1 MQIVL
6 FYLQEDVY
14 SMRYLSLILTLT
26 ICISVI
32 MASNEKLIK
41 TELGDP
47 IQQLTLDFLR
57 HMPKDENLFFSPLSI
72 TSALSMA
79 NLGADE
85 ETSMQIMN
93 TLKFAK
99 GTDGVHNA
107 FKQYHELLKK
117 EDQPYSLKVADRVYP
132 SNSYDISAEFLK
144 KCLEIFSVT
153 IQAVDFDKAEEVR
166 MEINKWVESQT
177 NEKIKDLLPSGAINE
192 LTKMVLVDAVYFK
205 GNWKSQFRKDLT
217 TKMQFRSGKK
227 PVEVDMMY
235 QKANFKYKKN
245 QASQFAALEL
255 PYVGDSLSMLILLPD
270 ADDGQ
275 DRLEK
280 SLTADVM
287 DAMLY
292 SMPEM
297 KVAVWIPK
305 FKLQCA
311 KQLSKILSSLGMS
324 DAFSKDKAN
333 FSKMDPSNRLFID
346 EVYHQAFVEVNE
358 EGTEAAAATA
368 VVMRKK
374 RSVQI
379 VPEFKAD
386 RPFLFFIK
394 DVENGVILF
403 AGRVLDPSTAG
414 FTGKDEL

>member
-1 MQIVL
+1 
-6 FYLQEDVY
+6 
-14 SMRYLSLILTLT
+14 
-26 ICISVI
+26 
-32 MASNEKLIK
+32 
-41 TELGDP
+41 
-47 IQQLTLDFLR
+47 
-57 HMPKDENLFFSPLSI
+57 
-72 TSALSMA
+72 
-79 NLGADE
+79 
-85 ETSMQIMN
+85 
-93 TLKFAK
+93 
-99 GTDGVHNA
+99 
-107 FKQYHELLKK
+107 
-117 EDQPYSLKVADRVYP
+117 
-132 SNSYDISAEFLK
+132 
-144 KCLEIFSVT
+144 
-153 IQAVDFDKAEEVR
+153 

-192 LTKMVLVDAVYFK
+192 LTKMVLVDAIYFK

-227 PVEVDMMY
+227 PVDVDMMY

-245 QASQFAALEL
+245 QAGQFSALEL

-270 ADDGQ
+270 ADDGL

-287 DAMLY
+287 DAMLD

-311 KQLSKILSSLGMS
+311 KQLSKILSSLGMT

-386 RPFLFFIK
+386 HPFLFFIR

-403 AGRVLDPSTAG
+403 AGRLLEPNAAG
-414 FTGKDEL
+414 ASVKYEL